1 MICDVL
7 LTRKDKK
14 FIARVFQYPEIV
26 AEDDTEEAV
35 LSATRVKLKKMF
47 SGSRV
52 VRINIEPESCEH
64 PWFKYAGM
72 FSNDSDWEVFQEAI
86 GKYRKEANLNTDIR
100 ILETYRH

>member
-7 LTRKDKK
+7 LTKKDKK
-14 FIARVFQYPEIV
+14 FIARVCQYPEIV

-35 LSATRVKLKKMF
+35 LSATRVKLKTLF

-52 VRINIEPESCEH
+52 VKINIEPESYEH

-72 FSNDSDWEVFQEAI
+72 FSNDSDWEVFQEVI
-86 GKYRKEANLNTDIR
+86 GQYRKETNSNIDIV
-100 ILETYRH
+100 